1 MYLLSPSSI
10 VNQYVAFMDTQ
21 FSNSTQAFPSNDFTS
36 IITLYKNSSNGFCT
50 NFGIRSTNEGNNG
63 NVSFGAAY
71 NGTYNVTNC
80 PSNTIMKVAYV
91 HDVSGSNMRYI
102 YQQHSLYTSLSMYSP
117 YTPSNISFISPLK
130 IILGYTNNSYIG
142 NIYIKDYY
150 LFNRVLSAS
159 EIYKIQGYE

>member
-1 MYLLSPSSI
+1 
-10 VNQYVAFMDTQ
+10 MDTQ